1 MDIYLTPS
9 GSSRIQF
16 PMLPEAITM
25 GADAKFMTYSIIS
38 LGDVKLPRGQ
48 GTKEISWS
56 GMFPG
61 AVRKKNRLVRKYT
74 KPDTLIKSLEKYR
87 DNGTKCTLLCTG
99 TCINYSVYVSSFK
112 GKYKGGSGDYFYD
125 IKFIIA
131 RDIKIY
137 TTNELKIKMPTR
149 PSPKK
154 KQPKTGKKTTT
165 YTVKSGDCLWR
176 IAQRLL
182 GKGSRYTEIYNLNRD
197 KIKNP
202 NLIYPGQKLTIPAK

>member
-9 GSSRIQF
+9 GGSRIQF
-16 PMLPEAITM
+16 PMLPETITM

-74 KPDTLIKSLEKYR
+74 KPDTLIKNLEKYR
-87 DNGTKCTLLCTG
+87 DKGTKCTLLCTG

-112 GKYKGGSGDYFYD
+112 GKYKGGSGDFFYD
-125 IKFIIA
+125 IKLIIA
-131 RDIKIY
+131 REINIY
-137 TTNELKIKMPTR
+137 TTSELKIKTPTR

-154 KQPKTGKKTTT
+154 TTT
-165 YTVKSGDCLWR
+165 YPVKSGDCLWR